1 MVRDSWSAGE
11 RERESCWSTWCRAFL
26 LPLHLT
32 KYRQVGTPFV
42 ATLNAQRIDRRFI
55 YPIFRYL
62 VLYLYIFIQIWI
74 YIYIIY
80 IYIYIYIKPGSLK
93 IRGTLT
99 CPSEA
104 PMFELPVPAW
114 NVPVFDAQT
123 HLSTVLREASV
134 HRQWWIYHIYTWC
147 DSYLDPESCL

>member
-80 IYIYIYIKPGSLK
+80 IYIYIYIYKAWVLENSRHIDLPFWGSHVWVA
-93 IRGTLT
+93 
-99 CPSEA
+99 S
-104 PMFELPVPAW
+104 
-114 NVPVFDAQT
+114 
-123 HLSTVLREASV
+123 ASV
-134 HRQWWIYHIYTWC
+134 ECAGFWRSDASLNCVEGSISAPTMMDLPHIHMVW
-147 DSYLDPESCL
+147 

>member
-1 MVRDSWSAGE
+1 MLHKTWRVSTLNGQGTVDQLLISLVQAISVATASHQIPASWD
-11 RERESCWSTWCRAFL
+11 TQ
-26 LPLHLT
+26 
-32 KYRQVGTPFV
+32 YV

-62 VLYLYIFIQIWI
+62 VLYLYI
-74 YIYIIY
+74 YIYVY
-80 IYIYIYIKPGSLK
+80 KYEYIYIKPGSLK

-134 HRQWWIYHIYTWC
+134 HRQWWIYHIYKWC
-147 DSYLDPESCL
+147 DSYLDTESCL